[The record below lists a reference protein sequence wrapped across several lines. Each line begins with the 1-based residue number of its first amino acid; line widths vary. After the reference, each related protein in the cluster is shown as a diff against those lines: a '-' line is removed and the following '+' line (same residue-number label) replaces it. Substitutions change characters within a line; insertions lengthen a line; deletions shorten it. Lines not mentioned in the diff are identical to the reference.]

1 MTMLRFGILGVIA
14 GSLAVQSSEQKRKSV
29 SLSQWANIIGL
40 TQNPNEELSDRFI
53 KQNYTDYLNWCAE
66 NSFDPVFINFH
77 YNE

>member
-1 MTMLRFGILGVIA
+1 MTILHCGILNVVAASLVI
-14 GSLAVQSSEQKRKSV
+14 QSPEQKRERV

-40 TQNPNEELSDRFI
+40 TQNLNEELSDRFI